1 MPVPFKRFSAGQV
14 GELSFDILNDV
25 FARIESLEQSV
36 KPDKPR
42 NPRELDFDDLVFA
55 RLGVRNQDGRYA
67 WDEAEPLP
75 TNVSNQLVSF
85 GLKSGGANDPYEVP
99 AISLTGQ
106 VFAQGDLVALAPIR
120 RSDGLA
126 CMGILGLTGGGATR
140 AMILTGTGVSF
151 GNGFWSYTAREA
163 NIQFTAQ
170 NVWTATPTGPEYV
183 ILNLAEFR
191 TDTDGRI
198 GMGTIPPNGVT
209 SVRQPIRAGTVVIV
223 HSIPGLTLGA
233 FFAPNGYAFTCPSD
247 GEP

>member
-1 MPVPFKRFSAGQV
+1 MTLPRFNSGSVGALSFSHLNEAFDIIEGVSPQSPPF
-14 GELSFDILNDV
+14 GELAD
-25 FARIESLEQSV
+25 SLMVLAQLGQATSGAYQWAEV
-36 KPDKPR
+36 VLK
-42 NPRELDFDDLVFA
+42 DD
-55 RLGVRNQDGRYA
+55 GTY
-67 WDEAEPLP
+67 EPLVGGRSSSLAGDEIAAP
-75 TNVSNQLVSF
+75 AFALDGGSYTVGSTVLLTPKRTKEGKSWWAIVSSI
-85 GLKSGGANDPYEVP
+85 SGGPK
-99 AISLTGQ
+99 
-106 VFAQGDLVALAPIR
+106 
-120 RSDGLA
+120 
-126 CMGILGLTGGGATR
+126 

-151 GNGFWSYTAREA
+151 GNGFWSYTARLA